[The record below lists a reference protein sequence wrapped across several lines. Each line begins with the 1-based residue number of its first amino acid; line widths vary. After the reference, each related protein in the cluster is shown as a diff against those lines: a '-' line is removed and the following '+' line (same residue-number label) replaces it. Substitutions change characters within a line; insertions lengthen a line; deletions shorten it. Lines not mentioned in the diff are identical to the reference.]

1 MIKYLT
7 IFIAIIT
14 IDLIAKEKKVEK
26 NKNLTEFEKK
36 VVFEKATERAFTG
49 EYNSFY
55 DDGVYKC
62 KVCGNPLYKSKSKF
76 NSHSGWP
83 SFDDAIKGA
92 VKEIPDK
99 DGNRV
104 EIVCAKCGAHL
115 GHVFKGEK
123 FTEKNTRYCVNSA
136 SLDFT
141 PEKKVVIPKKEAVAY
156 FAGGCF
162 WGVEYYFEKLK
173 GVISATNG
181 YMGGN
186 TDDPSY
192 KQVCYE
198 NTGHLEVV
206 EVKYNP
212 SVVSYETLVKLF
224 FEIHDPTQANGQGPD
239 IGEQYKSAIFYNT
252 EDEKIVIEKLIKIL
266 KDKKY
271 DVVTKVIKAD
281 TPFWEAEEYHQ
292 DYYEKHNKK
301 PYCHAYTKRF

>member
-14 IDLIAKEKKVEK
+14 IALIAKEKKVK
-26 NKNLTEFEKK
+26 QNKNLTDFEKK
-36 VVFEKATERAFTG
+36 VVFEKATERPFSG
-49 EYNSFY
+49 KYNSFY

-62 KVCGNPLYKSKSKF
+62 KVCGNPLYKSTNKF

-99 DGNRV
+99 DGHRV

-115 GHVFKGEK
+115 GHIFKGEK
-123 FTEKNTRYCVNSA
+123 FTEKNTRHCVNSV

-141 PEKKVVIPKKEAVAY
+141 PEKKAIIPKKEATAY

-162 WGVEYYFEKLK
+162 WGVEYHFEKLK

-186 TDDPSY
+186 TDEPSY

-206 EVKYNP
+206 EIKYNP
-212 SVVSYETLVKLF
+212 RVVSYETLVKLF

-252 EDEKIVIEKLIKIL
+252 EEEKEIVSKLIKIL
-266 KDKKY
+266 KDKNY
-271 DVVTKVIKAD
+271 DIVTKVIKAD
-281 TPFWEAEEYHQ
+281 TPFWEAEDYHQ
-292 DYYEKHNKK
+292 NYYEKHNKK
-301 PYCHAYTKRF
+301 PYCHAYVKRF